1 MFEQL
6 SNIYGIGVNIIGI
19 MSCLFY
25 YIVKQR
31 RAWVYAL
38 GFLLACFLSNYY
50 WGIYVLVMGDYPNVS
65 SFFAYFGWNIGLF
78 ILPIMQFDLMTKDER
93 RYFSPFAVI
102 PIALNIYQ
110 FILYIPFGGVLN
122 RFIQGLFSTVSIT
135 MSVNSIAYY
144 MKNKKNGA
152 KPPFVAYSC
161 FGFITFEYIMWTSS
175 CFDWPSEWLY
185 PYNYACILDFAFY
198 LLIPKMI
205 LMTYNDSLNSE
216 ALGDRVYIRKA
227 FRPMYAGFVLLC
239 CVGGYFLAKW
249 MKITL
254 SAGIDEAENSD
265 PYSVIAVMLFVL
277 SCIILFVTISIMF
290 VVNLINKAAE
300 SEELREAK
308 IIAEHSNAAKSDFL
322 ANMSHEIRTPINAVL
337 GMNEMILRES
347 VRSRDELP
355 EDRQEIIDTFADI
368 CNNSWNIDSAGKSL
382 LSLINDILDFS
393 KIEAGK
399 LELVD
404 GDYKLSSVIND
415 VCNMISFKAEAKKL
429 KFNVNVNE
437 ETPDSLYG
445 DEIRVRQVVTNL
457 LNNAVKYTHK
467 GSVSFNVD
475 FKKHDDE
482 EVIDLI
488 VNVKDTGVGI
498 KEEDVDKLF
507 TKFERVDLEKN
518 STIEGTGLGLAIT
531 KSLVEMMDGEIKVE
545 SVYGEGSTFKFLI
558 PQKYTSAEPIGDFRD
573 RFKKTVS
580 ALTARKESIY
590 APEAKILVVDDT
602 AMNLMVVKGLLRNSK
617 INIDTAES
625 GRDAIELA
633 KESKYDIIFMDQRMP
648 VMDGV
653 TAMRIIKEESDTNL
667 DTPIIC
673 LTADAISGAKDKY
686 IAEGFTDYLSKPI
699 SVQELEQMLFDYLPE
714 DKIKNKE

>member
-1 MFEQL
+1 
-6 SNIYGIGVNIIGI
+6 
-19 MSCLFY
+19 
-25 YIVKQR
+25 
-31 RAWVYAL
+31 
-38 GFLLACFLSNYY
+38 
-50 WGIYVLVMGDYPNVS
+50 
-65 SFFAYFGWNIGLF
+65 
-78 ILPIMQFDLMTKDER
+78 
-93 RYFSPFAVI
+93 
-102 PIALNIYQ
+102 
-110 FILYIPFGGVLN
+110 
-122 RFIQGLFSTVSIT
+122 
-135 MSVNSIAYY
+135 
-144 MKNKKNGA
+144 
-152 KPPFVAYSC
+152 
-161 FGFITFEYIMWTSS
+161 
-175 CFDWPSEWLY
+175 
-185 PYNYACILDFAFY
+185 
-198 LLIPKMI
+198 
-205 LMTYNDSLNSE
+205 
-216 ALGDRVYIRKA
+216 
-227 FRPMYAGFVLLC
+227 
-239 CVGGYFLAKW
+239 
-249 MKITL
+249 
-254 SAGIDEAENSD
+254 
-265 PYSVIAVMLFVL
+265 
-277 SCIILFVTISIMF
+277 MF

-347 VRSRDELP
+347 VRSRDELS
-355 EDRQEIIDTFADI
+355 EDRQEITDTFADI
-368 CNNSWNIDSAGKSL
+368 CNNAWNIDSEGKSL

-429 KFNVNVNE
+429 KFSVNVNE
-437 ETPDSLYG
+437 EIPDSLYG
-445 DEIRVRQVVTNL
+445 DEIRVRQVMTNL

-475 FKKHDDE
+475 FKKHEDE
-482 EVIDLI
+482 ELIDLI